1 MVVGRL
7 KTLTILFTSALWSDI
22 VDMHGRV
29 QEPRDMPVVDHNC
42 LSHEIAIERAKS
54 DLKQLVS
61 SPNTQLVNEYTAL
74 VQKEFAVIERFVY
87 RSKVPHEDIGAL
99 YDALKTKYGID
110 AASELS
116 SYVSD
121 KMHIIVE
128 AGRGLNMC
136 PCCRGAKTHVISK
149 SDLSVKEEIYDCETC
164 SGTGRLA

>member
-22 VDMHGRV
+22 VEMHGRV

-74 VQKEFAVIERFVY
+74 VQKESAVIEQFIKARFLMKILE
-87 RSKVPHEDIGAL
+87 RFTTP
-99 YDALKTKYGID
+99 
-110 AASELS
+110 
-116 SYVSD
+116 
-121 KMHIIVE
+121 
-128 AGRGLNMC
+128 
-136 PCCRGAKTHVISK
+136 
-149 SDLSVKEEIYDCETC
+149 
-164 SGTGRLA
+164 